1 MTGTSTVPAAPRFL
15 PLTGTL
21 NTRDLGGVPV
31 PGHGATRLGVFYRSD
46 VPMGLSASDK
56 GMLHGLGLTTV
67 IDLRQD
73 YELERDVNDLYGQT
87 GIDYRNIQISRYV
100 TESGGRPA
108 DKYDIG
114 AFYIAALDHAGAGF
128 RDALDVLADASGAAL
143 FHCTAGKDR
152 TGVLAALVLE
162 HVGVARSDVIADFSL
177 THDRIEPLR
186 KRLLVDAE
194 SRGEDPREFARLLG
208 ATPDLITPALDHLD
222 DRYGGA
228 TAYLRGVGVSER
240 VLRRIR
246 EKLVS

>member
-1 MTGTSTVPAAPRFL
+1 MTGPDDFQATPRFL

-31 PGHGATRLGVFYRSD
+31 PGHGTTRLGVFYRSD
-46 VPMGLSASDK
+46 VPMGLSAPDK
-56 GMLHGLGLTTV
+56 HLLRELGVTTV

-73 YELERDVNDLYGQT
+73 YELERDPNDLHAQA

-100 TESGGRPA
+100 TEGGGRPA

-114 AFYIAALDHAGAGF
+114 AFYVAALDHAGAGF
-128 RDALDVLADASGAAL
+128 RDALNVLADARGAAL

-162 HVGVARSDVIADFSL
+162 LVGVARADVITDFSL

-194 SRGEDPREFARLLG
+194 SRGEDPQEFARLLG

-222 DRYGGA
+222 SRYGGA
-228 TAYLRGVGVSER
+228 TAYLRGVGVPER
-240 VLRRIR
+240 VLERIR
-246 EKLVS
+246 EKLLA